1 MGCMARPKKD
11 DAIDAKAYVGV
22 RIRNDTR
29 DALEQMASKRG
40 VTLAE
45 EIRSALEAH
54 VERFIGKGRRK

>member
-22 RIRNDTR
+22 RIHNDTR
-29 DALEQMASKRG
+29 DALERIAADRG
-40 VTLAE
+40 VKLAE

-54 VERFIGKGRRK
+54 VERFVRKSKR